1 MKAYLQTHTKKLV
14 HGCSQKLYSET
25 LETTQISINRGMDQQ
40 IVVHLHSDKQRT
52 DSHNMDEFQKHY
64 TEEKK
69 SDKRL

>member
-1 MKAYLQTHTKKLV
+1 MFTEALSQNTGDNPNTH
-14 HGCSQKLYSET
+14 Q
-25 LETTQISINRGMDQQ
+25 QGMDQQ